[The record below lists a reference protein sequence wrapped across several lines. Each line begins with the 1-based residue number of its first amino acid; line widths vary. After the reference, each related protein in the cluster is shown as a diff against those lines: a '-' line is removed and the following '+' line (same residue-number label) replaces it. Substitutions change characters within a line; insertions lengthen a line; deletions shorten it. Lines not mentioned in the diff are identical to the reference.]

1 MKDWKLYISAGIF
14 ILLTA
19 VKFLSP
25 SLSAQL
31 ADGIKNALVMEH
43 EQTVYVMELGK
54 SLTEN
59 DAISAFFRRDTKEAE
74 PGSSPAPTPTAAPVI
89 TPTPVP
95 EPTQTPI
102 PTPTPTP
109 EPTENPA
116 IAAFLA
122 AQSAYSE
129 YEIPANVSYECPTLP
144 FEYVHPIS
152 GVKSSGF
159 GYRMHPIK
167 NEVKYHYGTDFA
179 ANTGTE
185 IAAFAD
191 GVIVAA
197 GDSDSYGKYMI
208 INHSDGYSTLYAHCS
223 ELCRGYGDVKKG
235 DVIAKVGSTGAA
247 TGPHLHFELM
257 QGDIYLNPEFY
268 L

>member
-1 MKDWKLYISAGIF
+1 MKDLKLYISAGIF

-19 VKFLSP
+19 VRVISP
-25 SLSAQL
+25 SFAAQL
-31 ADGIKNALVMEH
+31 ADGIKSVLVMEH
-43 EQTVYVMELGK
+43 EQTVSVMELGK
-54 SLTEN
+54 SIA
-59 DAISAFFRRDTKEAE
+59 DSGVISSFFQKDEKAPEAV
-74 PGSSPAPTPTAAPVI
+74 PTPEPTAAPEP
-89 TPTPVP
+89 TPTPA
-95 EPTQTPI
+95 

-109 EPTENPA
+109 EPTPNPA
-116 IAAFLA
+116 IAAFLE

-129 YEIPANVSYECPTLP
+129 YAVPANVTYDCPTLP
-144 FEYVHPIS
+144 FEYVSPVVGI
-152 GVKSSGF
+152 KSSGF
-159 GYRMHPIK
+159 GYRMHPIANK
-167 NEVKYHYGTDFA
+167 VKYHYGTDFA

-185 IAAFAD
+185 ITAFAD

-208 INHSDGYSTLYAHCS
+208 IDHSDGYSTLYAHCS
-223 ELCRGYGDVKKG
+223 ELCMNCGDVNRG

-257 QGDIYLNPEFY
+257 QNDTYLNPEFY